1 MRDRGELVG
10 VVSRDL
16 SKAFDVIQYPLLL
29 SKLKAYGMHD
39 KSCALIRNY
48 LSGRTQRV
56 KVGDTFSTW
65 ESVKRGVP
73 QGSVLGPM
81 LFNIFINDL
90 FFHFKKAKLNAYA
103 DDHQVYYSHVDP
115 TALEACVSHDVGV
128 ANQWYHEN
136 GMIVNERKRQC
147 LILGDTEYGFSFPVK
162 DTLEIFGMEIDNKL
176 NFSKHISNVCKTIN
190 NQFNVMLRFRKLIR
204 REILFKL
211 YKAFILGLIF
221 IIAPLSG
228 TFVERAMRRSL
239 KL

>member
-1 MRDRGELVG
+1 MLD
-10 VVSRDL
+10 
-16 SKAFDVIQYPLLL
+16 LLL
-29 SKLKAYGMHD
+29 KAQSLFLTKHL
-39 KSCALIRNY
+39 LILLHY
-48 LSGRTQRV
+48 
-56 KVGDTFSTW
+56 FI
-65 ESVKRGVP
+65 
-73 QGSVLGPM
+73 
-81 LFNIFINDL
+81 IFG
-90 FFHFKKAKLNAYA
+90 FFHVKKAKLNAYA

-115 TALEACVSHDVGV
+115 AALDACVSHDVGV

-136 GMIVNERKRQC
+136 GMLVNESKHQC

-176 NFSKHISNVCKTIN
+176 NFSKHISNVCKKIN

-211 YKAFILGLIF
+211 YKAYILPQF

-228 TFVERAMRRSL
+228 TFVERAMQISL